1 MKKLL
6 LILPFLPL
14 ISSAQQQLAKADTLK
29 GDVQKTTHWYDN
41 VSLKG
46 FIQFR
51 YNRLGETNPK
61 LKCEACDRS
70 MGEGGGLFLRRAR
83 LIFYGQLSPRV
94 YFLIHEDL
102 SSAVSGTS
110 VNFGQLRDAFMDIGL
125 DKKNEFRIRLGQSKV
140 PYGFENMQGSALRL
154 PLDRTDAINSGIPNE
169 HDLAALVYWAPDKIR
184 KRLADLN
191 NDRMKGS
198 GDYGVFGFGV
208 FNGQTMDKPELNN
221 ELHVVARG
229 AYPFKIGNQILEP
242 SVQAYTGHYV
252 IASDM
257 TTAGVKIKSDRS
269 YLDQRAAASLVLYP
283 KPFGVQAEYNI
294 GVGPEFNKATDSI
307 EDRSL
312 HGGYVLVNYLIDY
325 KKSRIQPFV
334 RWQYYNG
341 GKKNELDARSYTVNE
356 TEIGIEWLPY
366 KNFEFTAQYTISSR
380 RFEDFKTPDN
390 IQKGNL
396 LRLQAQLNF

>member
-1 MKKLL
+1 M
-6 LILPFLPL
+6 
-14 ISSAQQQLAKADTLK
+14 
-29 GDVQKTTHWYDN
+29 GD
-41 VSLKG
+41 
-46 FIQFR
+46 
-51 YNRLGETNPK
+51 
-61 LKCEACDRS
+61 
-70 MGEGGGLFLRRAR
+70 GGGLFLRRAR
-83 LIFYGQLSPRV
+83 LIFYGQLSPRI
-94 YFLIHEDL
+94 YFLLHEDL

-110 VNFGQLRDAFMDIGL
+110 VNFGQLRDAFVDVGL
-125 DKKNEFRIRLGQSKV
+125 DKKNEFRIRLGQNKV
-140 PYGFENMQGSALRL
+140 PYGFENMQGSSVRL

-169 HDLAALVYWAPDKIR
+169 HDLAALIYWAPDRIR
-184 KRLADLN
+184 KRFADLN

-221 ELHVVARG
+221 ELHVVGRA
-229 AYPFKIGNQILEP
+229 AYPFKIGTQVLEP

-257 TTAGVKIKSDRS
+257 TTTGVKIRSDRS

-283 KPFGVQAEYNI
+283 KPFGVQAEYNV
-294 GVGPEFNKATDSI
+294 GKGPEFNKITDSI

-312 HGGYVLVNYLIDY
+312 HGGYVLVNYLIDC
-325 KKSRIQPFV
+325 KKNRIQPFV

-380 RFEDFKTPDN
+380 RFEDFKNQDN
-390 IQKGNL
+390 LQKGNL